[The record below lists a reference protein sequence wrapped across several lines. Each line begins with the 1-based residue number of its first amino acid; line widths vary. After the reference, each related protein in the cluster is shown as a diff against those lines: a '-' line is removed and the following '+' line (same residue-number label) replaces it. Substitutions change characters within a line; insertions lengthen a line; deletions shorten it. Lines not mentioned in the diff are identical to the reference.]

1 MKIFYFAML
10 RDITGAHEERWTA
23 PAATLEDLLAALCDK
38 YGSQFSRWVSSEEGS
53 HGKLSIF
60 LINGEDCRSRQGL
73 KTPLQADDTVYI
85 FPPVAGGCC
94 FKE

>member
-10 RDITGAHEERWTA
+10 RDITRVHEERWTE
-23 PAATLEDLLAALCDK
+23 PAETLEELMSALCAK
-38 YGSQFSRWVSSEEGS
+38 YGSQFSRWVGSEEGS

-73 KTPLQADDTVYI
+73 KTHLQADDTVYI
-85 FPPVAGGCC
+85 FPPVAGG
-94 FKE
+94 